1 MDDLTRLFIQNERI
15 INNKNNNLKLTN
27 NEARYINKVM
37 RIKIGKEIFV
47 TNGQGSLWKAI
58 NLEDNFIKINN
69 INNPYLFQEKEKILL
84 GIAVVIPKNG
94 FEDILK
100 MCTEIGI
107 DFIQP
112 LYSDRQVK
120 KYTNF
125 SNKLIRWNAIV
136 NEAVEQCERL
146 WRPSILS
153 DINLFDWIN
162 SIENK
167 DIISVSVTRDDSS
180 DNLNH
185 WLTKK
190 QNLLDKKGG
199 VLWNVI
205 GPEGGW
211 SKGEIEFFIKNKI
224 AFVKLSE
231 TILRTSTATVNATS
245 ILNQWRNDFKLI
257 NNLKDNDLIF

>member
-37 RIKIGKEIFV
+37 RIKIGKEIFI

-58 NLEDNFIKINN
+58 NLEDNSIKINN

-125 SNKLIRWNAIV
+125 SNKLIRWDSIV

-167 DIISVSVTRDDSS
+167 DIISVSVTRDDNA
-180 DNLNH
+180 DNLNY
-185 WLTKK
+185 WLKKK
-190 QNLLDKKGG
+190 QSVLDKKGG

-231 TILRTSTATVNATS
+231 SILRTSTATVSATS
-245 ILNQWRNDFKLI
+245 TLSQWRNDFKSIL
-257 NNLKDNDLIF
+257 

>member
-37 RIKIGKEIFV
+37 RIKIGKKIFI

-58 NLEDNFIKINN
+58 NLEDNSIKINN

-125 SNKLIRWNAIV
+125 SNKLIRWNSIV

-185 WLTKK
+185 WLKKK
-190 QNLLDKKGG
+190 QSVLDKKGG

-245 ILNQWRNDFKLI
+245 ILSQWRNDLKLI
-257 NNLKDNDLIF
+257 L

>member
-1 MDDLTRLFIQNERI
+1 MDDLKRLFIQNERI

-27 NEARYINKVM
+27 NEAHYINKVM

-58 NLEDNFIKINN
+58 NLEDNFIKIIN
-69 INNPYLFQEKEKILL
+69 INNPHVFQKKEKILL

-107 DFIQP
+107 DFLQP
-112 LYSDRQVK
+112 LNSDRQVK
-120 KYTNF
+120 KYNNF
-125 SNKLIRWNAIV
+125 SNKLIRWDSII

-146 WRPSILS
+146 WRPYILS
-153 DINLFDWIN
+153 DINVLDWIN

-167 DIISVSVTRDDSS
+167 DIISVSITRDDSS

-185 WLTKK
+185 WLKK
-190 QNLLDKKGG
+190 KESLMDKKGG

-211 SKGEIEFFIKNKI
+211 SPNEIEFFIKNKI

-245 ILNQWRNDFKLI
+245 ILSQWRNDLKLI
-257 NNLKDNDLIF
+257 L